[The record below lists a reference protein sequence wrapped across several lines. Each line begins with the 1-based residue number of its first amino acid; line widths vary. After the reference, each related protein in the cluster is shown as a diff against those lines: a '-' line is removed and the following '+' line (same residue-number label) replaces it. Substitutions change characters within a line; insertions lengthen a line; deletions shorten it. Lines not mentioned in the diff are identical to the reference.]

1 MDIEALDE
9 ELRGLAGD
17 TARRDKLRRD
27 LTSIETELRAAEA
40 ARERWQRLAAETG
53 EDLAKLEGLTL
64 AALFQRLFGDRDGR
78 ILEEKKLLAHARLR
92 HDEAEAAVAPLLAER
107 DAVTSELKAIGD
119 VEKRRAALLQQKEAV
134 LQARGGELAQRLLQ
148 SAAAVGGLRAAVREI
163 DEAVAAGREAESAL
177 DEAHQELAGARSWG
191 TVDLFG
197 GGMMP
202 SVLKHARLDNARS
215 AAQRAQR
222 HLRRFARE
230 LQDVDRTVRQFD
242 AELGPFLRFADTF
255 FDNLLV
261 DWMVQDRIVGTLQ
274 QVATTRTSL
283 RERLWELERRGQEAR
298 AALAAADA
306 ERRGWIEDMG

>member
-1 MDIEALDE
+1 A
-9 ELRGLAGD
+9 
-17 TARRDKLRRD
+17 T
-27 LTSIETELRAAEA
+27 
-40 ARERWQRLAAETG
+40 
-53 EDLAKLEGLTL
+53 
-64 AALFQRLFGDRDGR
+64 
-78 ILEEKKLLAHARLR
+78 
-92 HDEAEAAVAPLLAER
+92 
-107 DAVTSELKAIGD
+107 
-119 VEKRRAALLQQKEAV
+119 
-134 LQARGGELAQRLLQ
+134 
-148 SAAAVGGLRAAVREI
+148 VGGLRAAVREI

-261 DWMVQDRIVGTLQ
+261 DWMVQDRIVSTLQ
-274 QVATTRTSL
+274 QVDATRTSL

-306 ERRGWIEDMG
+306 ERRGCIEGTG